1 MRDKILKEITDRRGA
16 VTRIAKACEI
26 STAAVSRW
34 RRVPRNRVMVVA
46 EITGFKPH
54 DIRPD
59 IFESPHTH
67 ENGKAA

>member
-46 EITGFKPH
+46 EITGFNPH

-59 IFESPHTH
+59 IFEAPHAH

>member
-34 RRVPRNRVMVVA
+34 RRVPRNRVLIVA

-59 IFESPHTH
+59 IFEASHPHKK
-67 ENGKAA
+67 GKAA